1 MKNIVTLC
9 TILGALTL
17 SSALLRAQGNNPI
30 CQPPIITNQPAS
42 QNLTQYQNVTF
53 TVTVDPASTPPL
65 SYQWRTNG
73 VNLIVSD
80 RIPTVTS
87 PTLWI
92 NGLSTNDAALYSV
105 MVTNSCATNNVV
117 LSSNAVLTV
126 APLGMDP
133 YADPDGDGWNNLQ
146 EILNGTNPNQ
156 ADQPL
161 KVLIAWPRNGANPLP

>member
-42 QNLTQYQNVTF
+42 QNLTQDQNVTF
-53 TVTVDPASTPPL
+53 TVTVDPVSTPPL

-92 NGLSTNDAALYSV
+92 NGLRYRTTPPSTASWSV
-105 MVTNSCATNNVV
+105 
-117 LSSNAVLTV
+117 TV
-126 APLGMDP
+126 APPMGSSSVP
-133 YADPDGDGWNNLQ
+133 TRY
-146 EILNGTNPNQ
+146 
-156 ADQPL
+156 
-161 KVLIAWPRNGANPLP
+161 

>member
-53 TVTVDPASTPPL
+53 TVTVDPATTPPVG
-65 SYQWRTNG
+65 YQWRSN
-73 VNLIVSD
+73 NLNLVASD

-92 NGLSTNDAALYSV
+92 YGLSTNDAALYSV
-105 MVTNSCATNNVV
+105 VVSNSCATNGVV
-117 LSSNAVLTV
+117 VSSNAVLTV

>member
-17 SSALLRAQGNNPI
+17 SSALLQGQNYPV

-73 VNLIVSD
+73 VNLVVSD

-92 NGLSTNDAALYSV
+92 NDLSTNDAALYSV
-105 MVTNSCATNNVV
+105 MVTNNCATNNVV

-126 APLGMDP
+126 APLGLDP

-146 EILNGTNPNQ
+146 EVLNGTDPSV

-161 KVLIAWPRNGANPLP
+161 KVLITRPGSNSVIP